1 MREGDV
7 TITRVTWLPSV
18 QQAEG
23 CDIARLALDFTL
35 QNKEIPT
42 TLVSTARYKTVERT
56 TLFCDCQ
63 LVMTCRSPWVK
74 HTHSNSKSPYFLIF
88 REDGVVVYSL
98 VKNFCLRP
106 SRSVQK
112 HVNATS
118 CAYRTHLRAYSLLSV
133 WRTWKQTSISQRM
146 DCRQKKWRCKNNA
159 WRSTCDAKTSQSSY
173 KYVILNDT

>member
-1 MREGDV
+1 MHK
-7 TITRVTWLPSV
+7 TWRWV
-18 QQAEG
+18 
-23 CDIARLALDFTL
+23 LALM
-35 QNKEIPT
+35 
-42 TLVSTARYKTVERT
+42 
-56 TLFCDCQ
+56 Q
-63 LVMTCRSPWVK
+63 LENVVQKKFGLCTPLGKSLCTSLESSCTPWKSSCRRPWVK